1 VTLFDID
8 LKVEL
13 PSFTLDYRLATDE
26 RTVGVFGHSG
36 AGKTTV
42 IENIAGWRRGAVGHV
57 RVAGATLLDTAQG
70 VFVHARR
77 RGIGYV
83 PQDILLF
90 PHWNVLRNV
99 LAGRN
104 RRERGA
110 AIDVDQ
116 VVDVLELSPLL
127 DRPVLR
133 LSGGERHRVALAR
146 ALCSRP
152 RLLLLDEPL
161 SSLDQRLRRRILGDL
176 VRVRDEFEVPMLLIS
191 HDPTEVQVL
200 CDRVQRVERGKV
212 VAEGAPSEVLWGG
225 QGADFENVLRG
236 VVAGIHDH
244 TAQVRLASGH
254 ELVAPRTG
262 MDKGDRAVLGLRADE
277 ILVATSPPD
286 GISAR
291 NRLPARILA
300 LDERRGSVELKVVL
314 LGGGSPATELRVH
327 VTGGARDELRLAP
340 GLEVSLIVKT
350 RSLEVLT
357 SVGQPP
363 PG

>member
-1 VTLFDID
+1 MTLYDIE

-42 IENIAGWRRGAVGHV
+42 LESIAGWRRGAAGHA
-57 RVAGATLLDTAQG
+57 RVAGATLFDTAQG

-90 PHWNVLRNV
+90 PHWTVAQNVLS
-99 LAGRN
+99 GRN
-104 RRERGA
+104 RPERGA
-110 AIDVDQ
+110 DINAD
-116 VVDVLELSPLL
+116 DVLEVLELAPLL

-176 VRVRDEFEVPMLLIS
+176 VRVRDEFRIPMLLIS

-200 CDRVQRVERGKV
+200 CDLVQRVERGRI

-225 QGADFENVLRG
+225 QGADFENVMHG

-244 TAQVRLASGH
+244 TALVRLASGH

-262 MDKGDRAVLGLRADE
+262 MDKDDRVVLGLRADE
-277 ILVATSPPD
+277 VLVATARLE

-291 NRLPARILA
+291 NRLAARILS
-300 LDERRGSVELKVVL
+300 LEDRSGSIELRVTL
-314 LGGGSPATELRVH
+314 LGGHPPPTELLVH
-327 VTGGARDELRLAP
+327 VTEEACAELGLAP
-340 GLEVSLIVKT
+340 GHEVVLVVKT

-357 SVGQPP
+357 SVSGAS
-363 PG
+363 

>member
-1 VTLFDID
+1 MTLYDIE

-13 PSFTLDYRLATDE
+13 ASFTLEYRLATDE

-42 IENIAGWRRGAVGHV
+42 LESIAGWRRGARGHA
-57 RVAGATLLDTAQG
+57 RVAGTTLFDTAQG

-90 PHWNVLRNV
+90 PHWNVIQNV
-99 LAGRN
+99 LSGRG
-104 RRERGA
+104 RAQRGPT
-110 AIDVDQ
+110 IDVDH
-116 VVDVLELSPLL
+116 VLEVLELAPLL

-152 RLLLLDEPL
+152 YLLLLDEPL

-176 VRVRDEFEVPMLLIS
+176 VRVRDEFEIPMLLIS

-200 CDRVQRVERGKV
+200 CDLVQRVERGRI

-236 VVAGIHDH
+236 FVSSIHDH
-244 TAQVRLASGH
+244 TALVRLASGH
-254 ELVAPRTG
+254 ELIAPRTG
-262 MDKGDRAVLGLRADE
+262 MDKDDRVVLGLRADE
-277 ILVATSPPD
+277 VLVATSSLE

-291 NRLPARILA
+291 NRLPARILS
-300 LDERRGSVELKVVL
+300 LEDRHGSVELRVEL
-314 LGGGSPATELRVH
+314 LGGSPPATELRVH
-327 VTGGARDELRLAP
+327 VTEEARDELRLAP
-340 GLEVSLIVKT
+340 EQEVTLIVKT

-357 SVGQPP
+357 SVSGAP
-363 PG
+363 